1 MKTVQVQLCNPAT
14 ASFYVLAR
22 HMHMSHMYI
31 VRLHCTSMCRLFTLC
46 RYTLDTMYL
55 AQVQVVQANTCR
67 SLFPFYALACSQGT
81 QVNTIEF
88 TVNEGRICTTSFILF
103 LLSYLHFPT
112 RACRPI
118 LVVHLPSVI
127 FL

>member
-1 MKTVQVQLCNPAT
+1 MKTVKVQLCNPAT

-55 AQVQVVQANTCR
+55 AQVQGVQAV
-67 SLFPFYALACSQGT
+67 PKVPGIGT
-81 QVNTIEF
+81 GGAGKYMQVTL
-88 TVNEGRICTTSFILF
+88 SILCPC
-103 LLSYLHFPT
+103 LLT
-112 RACRPI
+112 RHPGKYY
-118 LVVHLPSVI
+118 
-127 FL
+127 